1 MSMIPQPHYQSPP
14 GQKQTL
20 RSLLK
25 EEWHRLED
33 MDPLRLCLL
42 FLPTIVILC
51 IDPLLP
57 LAAYALQLWASL
69 SWAWRDRWPSVI
81 FWAKQGSGFVTLLL
95 IYTALDVT
103 HAWIIPDVTAMIQA
117 LWHTILPG
125 TVSLD
130 PFDERALLARSLLL
144 LPLAPLLSLF
154 YERLDPRTR
163 VQNPRVLTPADLVE
177 PAASATKKAPA
188 SSPQAAHQAQPE
200 QASTNAPAP
209 QAKTPKPKS
218 KHKNAS
224 PPAQQMAIESFL
236 STTPA
241 PSVPP
246 PPPKEAETPEPE
258 QKKVKPFLPSSPTNP
273 PASSINWDDVAE

>member
-1 MSMIPQPHYQSPP
+1 MSMIPQPHYKSPP
-14 GQKQTL
+14 GQRQTL

-25 EEWHRLED
+25 EEWRHLED

-69 SWAWRDRWPSVI
+69 SWAWRDRWASVT

-103 HAWIIPDVTAMIQA
+103 HVWIIPDVTAMIQA
-117 LWHTILPG
+117 LWHTVLPG

-130 PFDERALLARSLLL
+130 PLDERALLARSLLL

-154 YERLDPRTR
+154 YERVNPRTR
-163 VQNPRVLTPADLVE
+163 VHHQRVLTPADLVE
-177 PAASATKKAPA
+177 PPTSPKKKAPTT
-188 SSPQAAHQAQPE
+188 SPQTARQAQPE

-209 QAKTPKPKS
+209 QAKTPKPK
-218 KHKNAS
+218 HKNAS

-236 STTPA
+236 STAPA
-241 PSVPP
+241 PSAPP
-246 PPPKEAETPEPE
+246 QPKEAEMQQPE
-258 QKKVKPFLPSSPTNP
+258 QKKTKPFLPSSPTKP